1 MRYIRLFS
9 PSGGGKFSVSR
20 AGDKVSLLELP
31 TPRGRYAGGTFI
43 KLYRSFPSFISNSR
57 NITHL
62 IAWLRRSLHP
72 SGLFIYP

>member
-1 MRYIRLFS
+1 MFGL
-9 PSGGGKFSVSR
+9 SR
-20 AGDKVSLLELP
+20 AGDKVSLLILGVGGGEH
-31 TPRGRYAGGTFI
+31 AGGTFI
-43 KLYRSFPSFISNSR
+43 KLYRAFPSFISNSR